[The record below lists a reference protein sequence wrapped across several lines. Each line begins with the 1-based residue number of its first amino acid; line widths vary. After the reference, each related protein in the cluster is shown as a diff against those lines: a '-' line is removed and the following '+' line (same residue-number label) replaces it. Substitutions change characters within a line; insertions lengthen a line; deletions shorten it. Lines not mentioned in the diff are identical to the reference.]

1 MKLITYIFNYLARI
15 VAQFRQ
21 KKHAPMPLHVAAPRK
36 AGRPK
41 ALEGAIQFNIVL
53 TKEQVQK
60 AEKVGAGNR
69 SQGVRKMIDFYQ
81 I

>member
-1 MKLITYIFNYLARI
+1 MKLITYIFNCLAKI
-15 VAQFRQ
+15 IAQFR
-21 KKHAPMPLHVAAPRK
+21 KKKPVPMPSLAVPRK

-53 TKEQVQK
+53 TREQIEK
-60 AEKVGAGNR
+60 AEKVGGGNR